1 MLKIERT
8 VGENVVFFIY
18 KTRQEK
24 GCRRAGKRSEGTKKE
39 GGCVCDFFAHTM
51 EKE

>member
-39 GGCVCDFFAHTM
+39 GGVWALVAHTM
-51 EKE
+51 EQ

>member
-8 VGENVVFFIY
+8 VGETVVFFIY

-39 GGCVCDFFAHTM
+39 GGVCDFFAHTM
-51 EKE
+51 EK